1 MTAHSTRIRS
11 ARWYSAGF
19 FASLVVV
26 LMLPSTLLAA
36 DAARPNVLFIVT
48 DDQAEWAMSCSGHP
62 DAKTPH
68 LDRIAREGVRLT
80 NCFTP
85 TPVCSPSRVAILA
98 SRYGT
103 EVGILDWLNPN
114 KEPERGLNPKTPAWP
129 RLLAAAGYR
138 TGLIGKWH
146 LGLKDEFHPSVFG
159 YQYFMGFRGGG
170 NSPRNPELEIDGR
183 VRKVEGFG
191 VDLLT
196 DDALKFLQ
204 REPGEPFALS
214 LHFREPHAPYAP
226 VPESEQRAFA
236 ELDPQVPNPDFP
248 KLDTARVKK
257 LTREYLASVAA
268 VDRNVGR
275 LLDELDRL
283 KLSDNTLVIFT
294 SDHGY
299 NIGHHGVLHK
309 GNAAW
314 ILTENPPGTKNV
326 PAPQRPNL
334 FDTSLRVPAVIRWPG
349 RVPAGRVVNRTVTHL
364 DWFPTLL
371 AATGVA
377 LPEGTRIRGQS
388 VLNLLRGEG
397 TFDRS
402 DDLYSEYS
410 VQHTMR
416 ADMRSYRT
424 AAWKLKRDFLN
435 PDRNELY
442 DLRTDPGE
450 TTNLSASDGLEATA
464 AFAELTRRI
473 RAKMVQLNDP
483 VEVN

>member
-1 MTAHSTRIRS
+1 MMNGK
-11 ARWYSAGF
+11 RWLIVAATWLLS
-19 FASLVVV
+19 SN
-26 LMLPSTLLAA
+26 LLAVEPTK
-36 DAARPNVLFIVT
+36 PNILFIVT

-62 DAKTPH
+62 EAKTPH
-68 LDRIAREGVRLT
+68 MDRIAREGVRLT

-85 TPVCSPSRVAILA
+85 TPVCSPSRVAILT

-103 EVGILDWLNPN
+103 ETKILDWLNPN
-114 KEPERGLNPKTPAWP
+114 KEPERGLDPKTPAWP
-129 RLLAAAGYR
+129 KLLAAAGYR

-159 YQYFMGFRGGG
+159 YQHFMGFRGGG
-170 NSPRNPELEIDGR
+170 NSPRNPELEI
-183 VRKVEGFG
+183 EGQVGKRSGFI

-204 REPGEPFALS
+204 HEPGRPFALS
-214 LHFREPHAPYAP
+214 LHFREPHSPYAP
-226 VPESEQRAFA
+226 VPESEQSAFK
-236 ELDPQVPNPDFP
+236 ELDPQVPNPEFP

-275 LLDELDRL
+275 VLDELDRL
-283 KLSDNTLVIFT
+283 KLTDNTLVIFT

-299 NIGHHGVLHK
+299 NIGHHGILHK

-326 PAPQRPNL
+326 PTPQRPNM
-334 FDTSLRVPAVIRWPG
+334 FDTSLRVPAVIRWPKSIPPG
-349 RVPAGRVVNRTVTHL
+349 RIISRTVTHL

-371 AATGVA
+371 EATGVP
-377 LPEGTRIRGQS
+377 LPDGATIRGRS
-388 VLNLLRGEG
+388 VLGLLRGEG

-402 DDLYSEYS
+402 DDLYTEYS

-416 ADMRSYRT
+416 ADMRCYRT
-424 AAWKLKRDFLN
+424 SEWKLKRDFLN
-435 PDRNELY
+435 TDRDELY
-442 DLRTDPGE
+442 DLRNDPSE
-450 TTNLSASDGLEATA
+450 TTNLAASDRPEARA
-464 AFAELTRRI
+464 AFAKLTALIQQR
-473 RAKMVQLNDP
+473 MSDLGDP
-483 VEVN
+483 AGSK

>member
-1 MTAHSTRIRS
+1 M
-11 ARWYSAGF
+11 
-19 FASLVVV
+19 ASCKKLAIVLW
-26 LMLPSTLLAA
+26 LMLSSTLLAA
-36 DAARPNVLFIVT
+36 DAVRPNILFIVT

-62 DAKTPH
+62 DAKTPN

-114 KEPERGLNPKTPAWP
+114 KEPERGLDPKTPVWP

-146 LGLKDEFHPSVFG
+146 LGLKDEYHPSAFG

-170 NSPRNPELEIDGR
+170 NSPRNPELEIDGQ
-183 VRKVEGFG
+183 VRKAEGFI

-204 REPGEPFALS
+204 REPGQPFALS
-214 LHFREPHAPYAP
+214 VHFREPHAPYAP
-226 VPESEQRAFA
+226 VPDSEQRAFA
-236 ELDPQVPNPDFP
+236 GLDPQVPNPDFP

-309 GNAAW
+309 GNGHW
-314 ILTENPPGTKNV
+314 ILAESPAGTGNI
-326 PAPQRPNL
+326 PAGQRPNL
-334 FDTSLRVPAVIRWPG
+334 FDTSLRVPAVIRWP
-349 RVPAGRVVNRTVTHL
+349 RKISAGKSVSRTVTHL

-371 AATGVA
+371 EVAGVA
-377 LPEGTRIRGQS
+377 LPERTTIRGHS
-388 VLNLLRGEG
+388 VLKLLRGEG
-397 TFDRS
+397 SFDRS
-402 DDLYSEYS
+402 DDLYTEYS
-410 VQHTMR
+410 TQHTSRTHMR
-416 ADMRSYRT
+416 CYRT
-424 AAWKLKRDFLN
+424 TEWKLKRDFNN
-435 PDRNELY
+435 PDRDELY
-442 DLRTDPGE
+442 DLRSDPGE
-450 TTNLSASDGLEATA
+450 TTNLATSDRSEAKA
-464 AFAELTRRI
+464 AVAELTRRI
-473 RAKMVQLNDP
+473 RMKMVELNDSTP
-483 VEVN
+483 VK

>member
-1 MTAHSTRIRS
+1 MACCKKLAI
-11 ARWYSAGF
+11 ALW
-19 FASLVVV
+19 
-26 LMLPSTLLAA
+26 LLLSSVSIAA
-36 DAARPNVLFIVT
+36 DAARPNILFIVT
-48 DDQAEWAMSCSGHP
+48 DDQAEWAMSCSGHLE
-62 DAKTPH
+62 AKTPN

-85 TPVCSPSRVAILA
+85 TPVCSPSRVAILT

-103 EVGILDWLNPN
+103 EMGIFDWLNPN
-114 KEPERGLNPKTPAWP
+114 KEPEHGLDPQTPTWP

-170 NSPRNPELEIDGR
+170 NSPRNPELEIDG
-183 VRKVEGFG
+183 KVGKAQGFI

-196 DDALKFLQ
+196 DDALNFLQ
-204 REPGEPFALS
+204 REAGRPFALS

-226 VPESEQRAFA
+226 TPESEQRAFA
-236 ELDPQVPNPDFP
+236 DLDPKVPNPDFP

-283 KLSDNTLVIFT
+283 KLTENTLVIFT

-299 NIGHHGVLHK
+299 NIGHHGILHK

-314 ILTENPPGTKNV
+314 ILTENPPGTKNI
-326 PAPQRPNL
+326 PAQQRPNM
-334 FDTSLRVPAVIRWPG
+334 FDTSLRVPAVIRWPKSI
-349 RVPAGRVVNRTVTHL
+349 PAGRVISRTVTHL

-371 AATGVA
+371 EATGIA
-377 LPEGTRIRGQS
+377 LPDGTTLRGQS
-388 VLNLLRGEG
+388 VLKLLRGDG
-397 TFDRS
+397 TLDRS
-402 DDLYSEYS
+402 DDLYTEFS

-416 ADMRSYRT
+416 ADMRCYRT
-424 AAWKLKRDFLN
+424 SDWKLKRDFLN
-435 PDRNELY
+435 TDRDELY
-442 DLRTDPGE
+442 DLRSDPGE
-450 TTNLSASDGLEATA
+450 TKNLMASESPEAKA
-464 AFAELTRRI
+464 AFAELNRRI
-473 RAKMVQLNDP
+473 RAKMIELRDP
-483 VEVN
+483 IHVP

>member
-1 MTAHSTRIRS
+1 MRLFSIPILVTV
-11 ARWYSAGF
+11 
-19 FASLVVV
+19 SL
-26 LMLPSTLLAA
+26 LLTDGLLAA
-36 DAARPNVLFIVT
+36 EAARPNVLFIVA

-62 DAKTPH
+62 EAKTPN

-85 TPVCSPSRVAILA
+85 TPVCSPSRVSILT

-114 KEPERGLNPKTPAWP
+114 KEPERGLDPKTPAWP
-129 RLLAAAGYR
+129 KLLAEAGYR

-159 YQYFMGFRGGG
+159 YQHFMGFRGGG
-170 NSPRNPELEIDGR
+170 NSPRNPELEVEGQ
-183 VRKVEGFG
+183 VRKVDGFI

-204 REPGEPFALS
+204 REPGRSFALS

-226 VPESEQRAFA
+226 VPDSEQRAFA
-236 ELDPQVPNPDFP
+236 GLDPKVPNPDFP

-275 LLDELDRL
+275 VLDELDRL
-283 KLSDNTLVIFT
+283 KLANNTLVIFT

-299 NIGHHGVLHK
+299 NIGHHGILHK

-314 ILTENPPGTKNV
+314 ILTEFPLGTANV
-326 PAPQRPNL
+326 PANQRPNM
-334 FDTSLRVPAVIRWPG
+334 FDTSLRVPAVIRWPKSIS
-349 RVPAGRVVNRTVTHL
+349 AGRVVSRTVTHL

-371 AATGVA
+371 EATGVA
-377 LPEGTRIRGQS
+377 FPTRATIRGRS

-402 DDLYSEYS
+402 DDLYTEFS

-424 AAWKLKRDFLN
+424 SEWKLKRDFLN
-435 PDRNELY
+435 TDRDELY
-442 DLRTDPGE
+442 DLRNDPGE
-450 TTNLSASDGLEATA
+450 TTNLATSDRPEAKASLAKLSKLIRQRMT
-464 AFAELTRRI
+464 ELG
-473 RAKMVQLNDP
+473 DP
-483 VEVN
+483 LTP

>member
-1 MTAHSTRIRS
+1 MACCKKLAI
-11 ARWYSAGF
+11 ALW
-19 FASLVVV
+19 
-26 LMLPSTLLAA
+26 LLLSSVSIAA
-36 DAARPNVLFIVT
+36 DAARPNILFIVT
-48 DDQAEWAMSCSGHP
+48 DDQAEWAMSCSGHLE
-62 DAKTPH
+62 AKTPNM
-68 LDRIAREGVRLT
+68 DRIAREGVRLT

-85 TPVCSPSRVAILA
+85 TPVCSPSRVAILT

-103 EVGILDWLNPN
+103 EMGIFDWLNPS
-114 KEPERGLNPKTPAWP
+114 KEPEHGLDPQTPTWP

-170 NSPRNPELEIDGR
+170 NSPRNPELEIDGKIG
-183 VRKVEGFG
+183 KVNGFI

-204 REPGEPFALS
+204 RESGRPFALS

-226 VPESEQRAFA
+226 TPESEQLAFVD
-236 ELDPQVPNPDFP
+236 LDPKVPNPDFP

-283 KLSDNTLVIFT
+283 KLTENTLVIFT

-299 NIGHHGVLHK
+299 NIGHHGILHK

-314 ILTENPPGTKNV
+314 ILTENPPGTRNI
-326 PAPQRPNL
+326 PAQQRPNM
-334 FDTSLRVPAVIRWPG
+334 FDTSLRVPAVIRWPKSI
-349 RVPAGRVVNRTVTHL
+349 PAGRVISRTVTHL

-371 AATGVA
+371 EATGIA
-377 LPEGTRIRGQS
+377 LPDGTTLRGQS
-388 VLNLLRGEG
+388 VLKLLRGDG
-397 TFDRS
+397 TLDRS
-402 DDLYSEYS
+402 DDLYTEFS

-416 ADMRSYRT
+416 ADMRCYRT
-424 AAWKLKRDFLN
+424 SEWKLKRDFLN
-435 PDRNELY
+435 TDRDELY
-442 DLRTDPGE
+442 DLQSDPGE
-450 TTNLSASDGLEATA
+450 TKNLMASESPEAKA
-464 AFAELTRRI
+464 AFAELNRRI
-473 RAKMVQLNDP
+473 RAKMIELRDP
-483 VEVN
+483 IHVP

>member
-1 MTAHSTRIRS
+1 MASCMKL
-11 ARWYSAGF
+11 WLV
-19 FASLVVV
+19 ASL
-26 LMLPSTLLAA
+26 LLWSSMSLAA
-36 DAARPNVLFIVT
+36 DAARPNILFIVA

-62 DAKTPH
+62 EAKTPN

-85 TPVCSPSRVAILA
+85 TPVCSPSRVAILT

-114 KEPERGLNPKTPAWP
+114 KEPERGLDPKTPAWP
-129 RLLAAAGYR
+129 KLLAEAGYR
-138 TGLIGKWH
+138 TGLVGKWH

-159 YQYFMGFRGGG
+159 YQHFMGFRGGG
-170 NSPRNPELEIDGR
+170 NSPRNPDLEIDG
-183 VRKVEGFG
+183 KVAKVDGFI

-196 DDALKFLQ
+196 DDALRFLQ
-204 REPGEPFALS
+204 REPGRPFALS

-226 VPESEQRAFA
+226 APESERLAFA
-236 ELDPQVPNPDFP
+236 ELDPQVPNPNFP
-248 KLDTARVKK
+248 KLDLARVKK

-275 LLDELDRL
+275 VLDELDRL
-283 KLSDNTLVIFT
+283 KLADNTLVIFT

-299 NIGHHGVLHK
+299 NIGHHGILHK

-314 ILTENPPGTKNV
+314 ILTENPPGTINV
-326 PAPQRPNL
+326 PAAQRPNM
-334 FDTSLRVPAVIRWPG
+334 FDTSLRVPALIRWPKSI
-349 RVPAGRVVNRTVTHL
+349 PAGKIVRHTVTHL

-371 AATGVA
+371 EATGIA
-377 LPEGTRIRGQS
+377 LPAGATIRGRS
-388 VLNLLRGEG
+388 VLDLLRGVG

-402 DDLYSEYS
+402 DDLYTEFS

-424 AAWKLKRDFLN
+424 SEWKLKLDFLN
-435 PDRNELY
+435 ADRDELY
-442 DLRTDPGE
+442 DLRNDLGE
-450 TTNLSASDGLEATA
+450 TINLATSDRPEAKA
-464 AFAELTRRI
+464 AFANLSKLIRQQMTELG
-473 RAKMVQLNDP
+473 DP
-483 VEVN
+483 VGKSQGD